1 MPKRMTSTAKVT
13 ARPHPEMREGPKA
26 FKDFRAA
33 VKQILS
39 VKKSDLPPDP
49 FTQNKKTNRH

>member
-1 MPKRMTSTAKVT
+1 MQ
-13 ARPHPEMREGPKA
+13 EGPKA
-26 FKDFRAA
+26 FHNFRTA

-49 FTQNKKTNRH
+49 FSKPQSKKANQR